1 MDIGKSEMVL
11 AFEGH
16 FFVTSQDGNCLEL
29 SQYGTPIALS
39 LLLKKQEIDLLHFPV
54 LGAWRVP
61 YWDNSKQLPSWDVTK
76 KCP

>member
-1 MDIGKSEMVL
+1 MPNGHWQIGNGARFSGTLFRHTLLGSFK
-11 AFEGH
+11 
-16 FFVTSQDGNCLEL
+16 
-29 SQYGTPIALS
+29 TPIALS